1 MTLGQ
6 LLLFRLPFLDTVGD
20 VDGDALGPEVSATDV
35 ARDRHGGNCHCWQ
48 PGNQWQSCG
57 NTGYQLATVTW
68 QPLAVTLLGTSHASA
83 VVCRHQSQVCL
94 LPFIGFSEMNKNF
107 VSSIKP

>member
-6 LLLFRLPFLDTVGD
+6 LLLFRLPFLDTVWN

-35 ARDRHGGNCHCWQ
+35 ARDRHAGNCHYWQ
-48 PGNQWQSCG
+48 SVGSCG

-83 VVCRHQSQVCL
+83 VVCRHQSQV
-94 LPFIGFSEMNKNF
+94 
-107 VSSIKP
+107 